1 MNNPFSRRRFLVDSA
16 TGLTSLWMA
25 THWPGIISAQA
36 HAKHADSSESPRFE
50 FFSPEQA
57 VEVEAMC
64 AQIIPTDDTPGAREA
79 RVVYFIDRAL
89 TNFDSDKQPL
99 YTQGVVSL
107 RNKTR
112 EMFPGATKFSAL
124 SSDQQIQLLT
134 SIETT
139 TFFEAVR
146 VHTVIGF
153 LSNPEYGGNHDKVG
167 WKLIGFEDKFA
178 YEPPFGYYDAKPGG
192 E

>member
-16 TGLTSLWMA
+16 TGLTSLWIA

-36 HAKHADSSESPRFE
+36 HAKHAASSESRGFE
-50 FFSPEQA
+50 FFSPENA
-57 VEVEAMC
+57 AEIEAMC
-64 AQIIPTDDTPGAREA
+64 AQIIPSDDTPGAREA

-89 TNFDSDKQPL
+89 TTFDSDKQPL
-99 YTQGVVSL
+99 YTQGIVSL
-107 RNKTR
+107 QNKTR
-112 EMFPGATKFSAL
+112 EMFPSAAKFSSL
-124 SSDQQIQLLT
+124 SSEQQIQLLT
-134 SIETT
+134 SIEKT
-139 TFFEAVR
+139 TFFETVR

-167 WKLIGFEDKFA
+167 WKLIGFEDNFA
-178 YEPPFGYYDAKPGG
+178 YEPPFGYYDANHGA